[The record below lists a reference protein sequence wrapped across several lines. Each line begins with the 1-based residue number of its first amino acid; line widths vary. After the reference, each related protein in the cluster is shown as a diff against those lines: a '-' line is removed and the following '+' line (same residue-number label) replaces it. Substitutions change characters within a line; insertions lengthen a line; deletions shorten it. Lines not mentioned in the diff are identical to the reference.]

1 MLVCQIFIEMLS
13 NLWTVAEEEVGGHFQ
28 YQEVVEVV
36 GGHFQYQ
43 EVVEVV
49 GGPRVTGKDF
59 F

>member
-36 GGHFQYQ
+36 GG
-43 EVVEVV
+43 
-49 GGPRVTGKDF
+49 PRVTGKDF

>member
-1 MLVCQIFIEMLS
+1 MCEFLLLVRQIFIEMLS

-36 GGHFQYQ
+36 GG
-43 EVVEVV
+43 
-49 GGPRVTGKDF
+49 PRVTGKDF